1 MFVDREEWG
10 MTLYIGFYTIDPHF
24 QRESGE
30 RARSG
35 DNTMDERFGRK
46 VVELRDRLP
55 ASLKL
60 LGSYA
65 TQSAERPNI
74 WLCETDNQ
82 ADLQFVSNYY
92 EGYLRF
98 DWVPATVIGANAA
111 ETEARRQAS
120 AANR

>member
-1 MFVDREEWG
+1 
-10 MTLYIGFYTIDPHF
+10 MTLYVGFYVIDPEF
-24 QRESGE
+24 QRESGA

-35 DNTMDERFGRK
+35 DNSLDARFGRK
-46 VVELRDRLP
+46 LVELRDRLP

-60 LGSYA
+60 IGSYT

-98 DWVPATVIGANAA
+98 DWVPANVIGATTA
-111 ETEARRQAS
+111 ETEANRQAS